1 MKFAERCPKCGG
13 EVQTKSVKKSIG
25 LGFVDIPTAQF
36 CLNPQCDWYQD
47 FSETKKPDEIK
58 EDVLQI
64 KLPSIK
70 DKIPELKKPGAGT
83 EITQEPFSRKVN
95 LRNVIV
101 LGGIIVFI
109 VILSY
114 YLIPQFTHPR
124 DTSDTS
130 NINVSVTTT
139 PAADTAQ
146 GPVLVQGPSSA
157 VTSGQSESYSV
168 KMDVGHGF
176 NPAIININRSDTVV
190 WSNEEQQRTRI
201 VLISKEGLFENRTTE
216 YAKRTFYQFN
226 QSGTYNFVLAASPSL
241 EEYPNTTSK
250 VIVK

>member
-1 MKFAERCPKCGG
+1 MKFVERCPKCGG

-47 FSETKKPDEIK
+47 FSETKNPDEIK

-70 DKIPELKKPGAGT
+70 DKIPELKKPRADT
-83 EITQEPFSRKVN
+83 EITQKSFSRKVN
-95 LRNVIV
+95 LRNVIL

-109 VILSY
+109 VVLSY
-114 YLIPQFTHPR
+114 YLIPQDTHPQN
-124 DTSDTS
+124 TP

-139 PAADTAQ
+139 PAADTPQ
-146 GPVLVQGPSSA
+146 GPVLVQGPA
-157 VTSGQSESYSV
+157 PVVTPGQSESYSV

-176 NPAIININRSDTVV
+176 NPEVISINRSDTIV
-190 WSNEEQQRTRI
+190 WSNEELQRTRI
-201 VLISKEGLFENRTTE
+201 VLISKEGLFENKITE
-216 YAKRTFYQFN
+216 YAKRTSYQFN
-226 QSGTYNFVLAASPSL
+226 QSGTYNFVLAAYPSL
-241 EEYPNTTSK
+241 KEYPNATGK

>member
-1 MKFAERCPKCGG
+1 MKFVERCPKCRG

-70 DKIPELKKPGAGT
+70 DKIPELKKPPTSA
-83 EITQEPFSRKVN
+83 EITQKSFSRKGN

-101 LGGIIVFI
+101 LGGVIVFI

-114 YLIPQFTHPR
+114 YLIPQFTHPQN
-124 DTSDTS
+124 TP

-139 PAADTAQ
+139 PAADTTQ
-146 GPVLVQGPSSA
+146 GPVLVQGPA
-157 VTSGQSESYSV
+157 PVITPRQSVSYPV
-168 KMDVGHGF
+168 KMDVEHGF
-176 NPAIININRSDTVV
+176 NPAVISINRSDTIV

-201 VLISKEGLFENRTTE
+201 VFVSKEGLFENKTTE
-216 YAKRTFYQFN
+216 YAKKIFYQFN
-226 QSGTYNFVLAASPSL
+226 QSGTYNFILTESPPSL
-241 EEYPNTTSK
+241 KEYPNAIGK

>member
-13 EVQTKSVKKSIG
+13 GVQTKSVKKSIG

-70 DKIPELKKPGAGT
+70 DKIPEIKKPRMGA
-83 EITQEPFSRKVN
+83 EVTQKFPFRKGS
-95 LRNVIV
+95 LRKVIV
-101 LGGIIVFI
+101 LGGVIVFI

-114 YLIPQFTHPR
+114 YLIPQFMHPG
-124 DTSDTS
+124 DTS

-139 PAADTAQ
+139 PAADTVQ
-146 GPVLVQGPSSA
+146 VPVLAQAPASTVAP
-157 VTSGQSESYSV
+157 GQSKSYPV
-168 KMDVGHGF
+168 KMDATHGF
-176 NPAIININRSDTVV
+176 NPAVITINRSDTVV
-190 WSNEEQQRTRI
+190 WSNEEQQRTRL
-201 VLISKEGLFENRTTE
+201 VLVSKEGLFENKTTE
-216 YAKRTFYQFN
+216 YAKRAFYQFN
-226 QSGTYNFVLAASPSL
+226 QSGTYNFVLAEYPSL
-241 EEYPNTTSK
+241 KEYQNTTGQ
-250 VIVK
+250 VIVN

>member
-47 FSETKKPDEIK
+47 FSENKKPDEIK

-70 DKIPELKKPGAGT
+70 DKIPDIKQPRTSAEV
-83 EITQEPFSRKVN
+83 TQKTFSPKGN

-109 VILSY
+109 VILSF
-114 YLIPQFTHPR
+114 YLIPQFKHPR
-124 DTSDTS
+124 DTP
-130 NINVSVTTT
+130 NINASVTTT

-146 GPVLVQGPSSA
+146 GPVLVQAQAPA
-157 VTSGQSESYSV
+157 IAPGQSESYPV

-176 NPAIININRSDTVV
+176 NPEVISINRSDTVV
-190 WSNEEQQRTRI
+190 WSNEELQRTRI
-201 VLISKEGLFENRTTE
+201 VLVSKEGLFENKITE
-216 YAKRTFYQFN
+216 YAKKTSYQFN
-226 QSGTYNFVLAASPSL
+226 QSGTYNFVLAAYPSL
-241 EEYPNTTSK
+241 KEYPNATGK

>member
-1 MKFAERCPKCGG
+1 MKFVERCPKCGG

-70 DKIPELKKPGAGT
+70 GKIPEIKKSRTDAEINRKSFRKGNLKN
-83 EITQEPFSRKVN
+83 I
-95 LRNVIV
+95 IV
-101 LGGIIVFI
+101 LAGVIVFI
-109 VILSY
+109 VILSF
-114 YLIPQFTHPR
+114 YLIPQFKHPQN
-124 DTSDTS
+124 TP
-130 NINVSVTTT
+130 NVNNVNVSVTTT
-139 PAADTAQ
+139 PVADTAQ
-146 GPVLVQGPSSA
+146 GPVLVQAPAST
-157 VTSGQSESYSV
+157 VTPGQSVSYSV
-168 KMDVGHGF
+168 KMDVEHGF
-176 NPAIININRSDTVV
+176 NPSVININKSDTIV

-201 VLISKEGLFENRTTE
+201 VLISKEGLFENTTTD
-216 YAKRTFYQFN
+216 YTKKIIYQFN
-226 QSGTYNFVLAASPSL
+226 QSGTYNFVLAESPSL
-241 EEYPNTTSK
+241 KEYTNTTGE

>member
-1 MKFAERCPKCGG
+1 MKFTERCPKCGG

-70 DKIPELKKPGAGT
+70 DKIPEIKKPQMGA
-83 EITQEPFSRKVN
+83 ELTQKFSSRKRIP
-95 LRNVIV
+95 RNVIV
-101 LGGIIVFI
+101 LGGVIIFI
-109 VILSY
+109 VILSFH
-114 YLIPQFTHPR
+114 LIPQFKHPQ
-124 DTSDTS
+124 DTP
-130 NINVSVTTT
+130 NVNASVTTT
-139 PAADTAQ
+139 PAAEITQ
-146 GPVLVQGPSSA
+146 EPVLVQGPVPV
-157 VTSGQSESYSV
+157 VTPGQSESYSV

-176 NPAIININRSDTVV
+176 NPAVITINRSDTVV
-190 WSNEEQQRTRI
+190 WSNEELQRTRI
-201 VLISKEGLFENRTTE
+201 VLVSKEGLFENKTTE

-226 QSGTYNFVLAASPSL
+226 QSGTYNFILASSPSL
-241 EEYPNTTSK
+241 EEYPNATGK

>member
-1 MKFAERCPKCGG
+1 MKFVERCPKCGG

-58 EDVLQI
+58 EDVFQI

-70 DKIPELKKPGAGT
+70 DKISEIKKPHTGT
-83 EITQEPFSRKVN
+83 EVTQKYPALKGS

-101 LGGIIVFI
+101 LGGVIVFI

-114 YLIPQFTHPR
+114 YLIPQFMHLL
-124 DTSDTS
+124 DTS
-130 NINVSVTTT
+130 NINASVTTT
-139 PAADTAQ
+139 PAADI
-146 GPVLVQGPSSA
+146 VQGYVPVQASA
-157 VTSGQSESYSV
+157 PAIEPEQSESYSV
-168 KMDVGHGF
+168 EMDVGHGF
-176 NPAIININRSDTVV
+176 NPAVININRSDTIV

-201 VLISKEGLFENRTTE
+201 VLVSKEGLFENKTTE
-216 YAKRTFYQFN
+216 YVKRTFYQFN
-226 QSGTYNFVLAASPSL
+226 QSGTYNFVLAEYPSL
-241 EEYPNTTSK
+241 KEYPNATGK